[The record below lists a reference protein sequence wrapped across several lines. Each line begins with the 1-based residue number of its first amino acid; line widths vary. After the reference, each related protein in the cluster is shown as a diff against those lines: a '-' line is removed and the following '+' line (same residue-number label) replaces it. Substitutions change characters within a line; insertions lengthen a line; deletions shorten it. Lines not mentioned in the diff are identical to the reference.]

1 VSDVTTR
8 DPREILREI
17 FGYESFRGAQEDIIR
32 RVIAGEDA
40 LALMPTG
47 AGKSLCY
54 QIPALVRAGTG
65 VVISPLIALMQDQ
78 VDALKQNGV
87 RAERLNSALSPEE
100 AHAIERR
107 YAAGELDLL
116 YVAPERLHAP
126 GFIEFLSR
134 GRIALFAIDEA
145 HCVSEW
151 GHDFR
156 PEYRRLNVLHERFP
170 DAPRIALTATA
181 DSVTLKDVI
190 ERLQLQNAA
199 RFITS
204 FDRPN
209 IRYRVALKD
218 EERAQLLEF
227 LRSEHPGQAGIIYCM
242 SRKRC
247 DDIAEFLEKN
257 GAPALAYHAGLD
269 AGTRSERQRRFV
281 REEGVVMVATVAFG
295 MGIDK
300 PDVRFVVHL
309 DLPKNLES
317 YYQETGRAGRDGEP
331 SNAYLLY
338 SLADVVN
345 LQRLMS
351 ASSDDEQRQ
360 RIVARRLDAM
370 LGYAEST
377 ECRRK
382 LILNYF
388 GEERKDR
395 CDNCDNC
402 LDPPETYD
410 GKIAAQ
416 KALSCVYR
424 TGQIFGA
431 KHLID
436 VLLGRDTERVRKSG
450 HDRLPTFGVGQDL
463 TEKEWKSV
471 FRQLAASGLLSAGLE
486 ERSGFR
492 LTEKSFPV
500 LKGEV
505 GVRLR
510 KDPYSKPRSSGRSRG
525 PVDDALESETE
536 LRLFEAL
543 RALRLRLAK
552 ERGIAPYMIFSD
564 RTLRDMVR
572 LAPRTRQDMQ
582 LVNGVGQNKLD
593 AYGDLFIQE
602 IRAFQR

>member
-1 VSDVTTR
+1 MSEVAAK
-8 DPREILREI
+8 DPREILRAV
-17 FGYESFRGAQEDIIR
+17 FGYEAFRGAQEDIIR

-54 QIPALVRAGTG
+54 QIPAIARAGTG
-65 VVISPLIALMQDQ
+65 VIISPLIALMQDQ

-116 YVAPERLHAP
+116 YVAPERLHSP
-126 GFIEFLSR
+126 GFLEFLAR

-170 DAPRIALTATA
+170 DVPRIALTATA

-218 EERAQLLEF
+218 EERVQLLEF
-227 LRSEHPGQAGIIYCM
+227 LRSEHPGQAGIVYCM

-247 DDIAEFLEKN
+247 DDIADFLERN

-269 AGTRSERQRRFV
+269 AETRAARQRRFV
-281 REEGVVMVATVAFG
+281 REEGIVMVATVAFG

-345 LQRLMS
+345 LQRLMN

-360 RIVARRLDAM
+360 RIIARRLDAM

-388 GEERKDR
+388 GEERADR

-402 LDPPETYD
+402 LEPPETYD

-436 VLLGRDTERVRKSG
+436 VLLGRDNERVRKAG

-471 FRQLAASGLLSAGLE
+471 FRQLAASGLLSVGLE

-525 PVDDALESETE
+525 PIDDALENETE
-536 LRLFEAL
+536 LRLFETL

-572 LAPRTRQDMQ
+572 LAPRTRQEMQ

-602 IRAFQR
+602 IRTFQR